1 MQYKQLIDA
10 AREAR
15 TKAYSPYSRFAVG
28 AALQTTSGEIH
39 TGCNIENLSFGLTLC
54 AERSAI
60 ASAVSSGNRD
70 FSAIAIVADSKQPAV
85 PCGACRQVLS
95 EFNPNLKI
103 VCATLGD
110 EVEEFDLATIL
121 PRPDQGILDSRQNV

>member
-1 MQYKQLIDA
+1 MRYKALIDA

-15 TKAYSPYSRFAVG
+15 TKAYSPYSGFAVG
-28 AALQTTSGEIH
+28 VALQTTSGDIH

-60 ASAVSSGNRD
+60 ASAISSGDRD
-70 FSAIAIVADSKQPAV
+70 FTAIAIVADSKEPAV
-85 PCGACRQVLS
+85 PCGACRQILS

-103 VCATLGD
+103 VCATLSGK
-110 EVEEFDLATIL
+110 VEEFDLATIF
-121 PRPDQGILDSRQNV
+121 PRPDQGILDSR

>member
-1 MQYKQLIDA
+1 MRYKALIDA

-15 TKAYSPYSRFAVG
+15 TKAYSPYSGFAVG
-28 AALQTTSGEIH
+28 VALQTTSGDIH

-60 ASAVSSGNRD
+60 ASAISSGDRD
-70 FSAIAIVADSKQPAV
+70 FTAIAIVADSKEPAV
-85 PCGACRQVLS
+85 PCGACRQILS

-103 VCATLGD
+103 VCATLGGK
-110 EVEEFDLATIL
+110 VEEFDLATIF
-121 PRPDQGILDSRQNV
+121 PRPDQGILDSR